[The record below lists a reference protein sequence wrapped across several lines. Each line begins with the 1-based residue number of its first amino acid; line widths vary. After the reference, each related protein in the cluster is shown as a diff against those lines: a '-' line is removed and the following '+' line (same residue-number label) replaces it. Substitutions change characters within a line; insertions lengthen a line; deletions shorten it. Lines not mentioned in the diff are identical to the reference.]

1 MSIINEPERS
11 KLYKKVRHVLGAPL
25 RSVELEDEQM
35 DTLLEFSIDEYEE
48 KVQDWLTESQW
59 TSLYNLNLDTQ
70 SLSRAFTT
78 RSLAYEDRYTYAYS
92 KIVGLQAGGDWELKK
107 DYINLVPNQ
116 QIYEIPANREINELL
131 WFTPPELN
139 NMLFD
144 PWSFGSLGVGGGL
157 GGGGGLAQMGNNMA
171 TSYFMMPAF
180 DMLLRMQEINI
191 QRRIIAGE
199 LTYRITALPGGKKA
213 IHLMNTP
220 GGKFDFGNATL
231 MRGGKV
237 WYWYYDAGPDDR
249 DDCLKQNPDIIRLPS
264 DVPFVKLNCY
274 RIDPSQLES
283 NPNMTGEYNI
293 PRAIVTFNKRVEP
306 LLVVFKEEIR
316 NSILVKNPEERPFFT
331 KQQCEL
337 INGLP
342 FKPGD
347 QDDVDKDLL
356 TMEKGEVEFWENV
369 GINPD
374 YIYDLADNG
383 WEAYV

>member
-264 DVPFVKLNCY
+264 DVPFEKLSWDGLNNPAQLWVKKWFIAYC
-274 RIDPSQLES
+274 
-283 NPNMTGEYNI
+283 
-293 PRAIVTFNKRVEP
+293 
-306 LLVVFKEEIR
+306 KEALAKVR
-316 NSILVKNPEERPFFT
+316 GKFSGNLKTPDGN
-331 KQQCEL
+331 
-337 INGLP
+337 
-342 FKPGD
+342 
-347 QDDVDKDLL
+347 L
-356 TMEKGEVEFWENV
+356 TMEYATLATEAKDEKTKLLEELIGAEGKLTRLRPDKVMEREALIAENL
-369 GINPD
+369 NKQLKYRAMPRQ
-374 YIYDLADNG
+374 IY
-383 WEAYV
+383 VI